1 MKEYGDNIA
10 QLEVEK
16 EHLQGL
22 EEEKDALMQK
32 YLPGCKSVDILKDI
46 NSYLPGPK
54 NKKRTPFDD
63 FMIELEDKKILENI
77 NKCNER
83 IKQLELRIKKM
94 EEPLKKIKG
103 YEKKIYLYVLNGN
116 NVSKAVSK
124 VAEEADISERQ
135 MWKYYKKL
143 KIVLDKHGIKLK
155 NEIFL

>member
-1 MKEYGDNIA
+1 MKEYGDNIV
-10 QLEVEK
+10 QLELEK
-16 EHLQGL
+16 EHLHNL
-22 EEEKDALMQK
+22 EEEKTAVMQK
-32 YLPGCKSVDILKDI
+32 YLPGCKSSDILKDI

-54 NKKRTPFDD
+54 NKKRSPFDD

-77 NKCNER
+77 NKCHER
-83 IKQLELRIKKM
+83 INQLELRIKKM

-103 YEKKIYLYVLNGN
+103 YEKKIYLYILDGN
-116 NVSKAVSK
+116 NVSKAICK

-143 KIVLDKHGIKLK
+143 KIVLDRHDITLK